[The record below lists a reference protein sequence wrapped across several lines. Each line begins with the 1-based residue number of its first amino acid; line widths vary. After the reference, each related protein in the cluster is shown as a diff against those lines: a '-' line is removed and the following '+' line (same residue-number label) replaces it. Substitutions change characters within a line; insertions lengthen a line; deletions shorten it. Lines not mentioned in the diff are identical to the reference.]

1 MWIEQELAGL
11 AAQAGPRDNRAF
23 IGEGMPGD
31 GLLLAPLFAV
41 RTPELS
47 VEDLERVRCWCELVH
62 VPFDGLLGENG
73 VHLDESAHESFLRY
87 AA

>member
-1 MWIEQELAGL
+1 
-11 AAQAGPRDNRAF
+11 
-23 IGEGMPGD
+23 
-31 GLLLAPLFAV
+31 
-41 RTPELS
+41 
-47 VEDLERVRCWCELVH
+47 VRCWCELVH